1 MIATS
6 VMKEL
11 NKSMPIIRTKM
22 KDPINYF
29 FSKCRQIRIKTAV
42 LFTFNK
48 KIGNGKLLF
57 FLYSGGLK
65 QALLPMEYFQTLKT
79 LHKTSNE
86 F

>member
-11 NKSMPIIRTKM
+11 NKSMAIIRTKM

-57 FLYSGGLK
+57 FVQWRIIISIIANGI
-65 QALLPMEYFQTLKT
+65 FSNTKT
-79 LHKTSNE
+79 LNKTSSE